1 MRWLPCLGC
10 LQDWQQEKW
19 KNKMIRINLLK
30 PEKKDVK
37 VAPKAPE
44 ATFKEK
50 STSQLYSVFILLA
63 IAAIAALFFFQKN
76 KISEEQA
83 LLATAQQEKKSLQ
96 QVSEKLQQLETQRDT
111 LGKKIGLIDGLKSRQ
126 GNAVIIMDE
135 LSSNIPDWV
144 WLTETSFSE
153 NKIRIKGKAMSNNLL
168 ADYIRNLKESPYLTN
183 IDLISSTLRNVQNSE
198 YLEFSMTAELAP
210 PKITPLQPEIK
221 GEKK

>member
-1 MRWLPCLGC
+1 
-10 LQDWQQEKW
+10 
-19 KNKMIRINLLK
+19 MIRINLLK

-37 VAPKAPE
+37 LAPKAPE
-44 ATFKEK
+44 AAFKERK
-50 STSQLYSVFILLA
+50 TSQLYSLFILLA

-76 KISEEQA
+76 KISEEQD

-96 QVSEKLQQLETQRDT
+96 QVSEKLQQLEAQKDT
-111 LGKKIGLIDGLKSRQ
+111 LLKKIRLIDGLKSRQ

-198 YLEFSMTAELAP
+198 YLEFSMTADLAP
-210 PKITPLQPEIK
+210 PNIKPLQPEIK

>member
-1 MRWLPCLGC
+1 
-10 LQDWQQEKW
+10 
-19 KNKMIRINLLK
+19 MIRINLLK

-37 VAPKAPE
+37 VAPNAPE
-44 ATFKEK
+44 AAFKEK
-50 STSQLYSVFILLA
+50 NTSQLYSVFILLA

-76 KISEEQA
+76 KISEEQD

-111 LGKKIGLIDGLKSRQ
+111 LINKIKLIDDLKSRQ

-153 NKIRIKGKAMSNNLL
+153 NKIHIKGKAMSNNLL

-183 IDLISSTLRNVQNSE
+183 IGLISSTLRNVKNSE

-210 PKITPLQPEIK
+210 RHLAQLQPETK
-221 GEKK
+221 GEEK

>member
-1 MRWLPCLGC
+1 
-10 LQDWQQEKW
+10 
-19 KNKMIRINLLK
+19 MIRINLLK

-37 VAPKAPE
+37 VALKAPE

-50 STSQLYSVFILLA
+50 NATQLYGLFILLA

-76 KISEEQA
+76 KISEEQN

-96 QVSEKLQQLETQRDT
+96 QVSEKLQKLETQRDT
-111 LGKKIGLIDGLKSRQ
+111 LQNKIRVIDNLKSRQ

-183 IDLISSTLRNVQNSE
+183 IGLISSTLRNVKNSE
-198 YLEFSMTAELAP
+198 YLEFSLTAELAP
-210 PKITPLQPEIK
+210 RNITPLQPETK
-221 GEKK
+221 GEEK